1 MRTFVREIAFSYIM
15 INRILIRLKI
25 IQLVYAFY
33 QNGGKKLDV
42 AEKDLLYSL
51 HKAYELYHIM
61 LLLPVAITRY
71 AGNRLTQRKQLNQV
85 THREENLDTRFVD
98 NAFVKQL
105 ERNRQL
111 KKFHSTLAHT
121 WDDESAYLQQ
131 LYKDI
136 VESVYYKEYMERPST
151 DYATDRELWC
161 LLFKHLV
168 MKDERIDEI
177 LEDQNLYWNDDRTV
191 VDTFV
196 LKTMRRI
203 EEEQEPNVPLMPEF
217 KDDADQAFAIDLFR
231 ASISNDNYYRNLISG
246 NLRNWEF
253 NRLAYMD
260 VIIMQVAL
268 AEILEFPF
276 IPVAVSINEYVELAK
291 CYSTPNSGS
300 YVNGI
305 LDAVC
310 RRLDYEGVLQKEMP
324 ESDKAHLPQQE

>member
-1 MRTFVREIAFSYIM
+1 M

-25 IQLVYAFY
+25 VQLVYAFY
-33 QNGGKKLDV
+33 QNGGKKLDA
-42 AEKDLLYSL
+42 AEKDLVYSL
-51 HKAYELYHIM
+51 HKAYELYQIM

-71 AGNRLTQRKQLNQV
+71 ADNKLTQRRQLNQV
-85 THREENLDTRFVD
+85 THREESLDTRFVD

-105 ERNRQL
+105 ECNRQL

-136 VESVYYKEYMERPST
+136 IESVYYKEYMELPAT
-151 DYATDRELWC
+151 DYETDRELWC
-161 LLFKHLV
+161 QLYKQLV

-196 LKTMRRI
+196 MKTMRHI
-203 EEEQEPNVPLMPEF
+203 EAEQEPNVPLLPEF
-217 KDDADQAFAIDLFR
+217 KDESDQAFAIDLFR
-231 ASISNDNYYRNLISG
+231 ASISNDNYYRTLISG

-268 AEILEFPF
+268 AEILEFPC

-291 CYSTPNSGS
+291 CYSTPSSGG

-310 RRLDYEGVLQKEMP
+310 RRLDYEGILRKEMP
-324 ESDKAHLPQQE
+324 ASDRAHLPQPE